1 MSKHNELGKEGEI
14 LAQIFLQN
22 LGYII
27 LKTNYRIG
35 YKEIDIIAKDKNTIV
50 FVEVKYR
57 SNKQYGMPEDFVSYA
72 KKEHIK
78 AAAQRYMDNIKDLT
92 PSRFDVISILHLPG
106 TEPSIFHF
114 KDAFY

>member
-22 LGYII
+22 LGYKI
-27 LKTNYRIG
+27 LHLNYRVG
-35 YKEIDIIAKDKNTIV
+35 HKEIDIIAQQEQVIV

-57 SNKQYGMPEDFVSYA
+57 SSKQYGMPEDFISKQ
-72 KKEHIK
+72 KKQLIQS
-78 AAAQRYMDNIKDLT
+78 AAQAFMDKLTSLT
-92 PSRFDVISILHLPG
+92 PCRFDVISILHLPG
-106 TEPSIFHF
+106 TAPEICHF